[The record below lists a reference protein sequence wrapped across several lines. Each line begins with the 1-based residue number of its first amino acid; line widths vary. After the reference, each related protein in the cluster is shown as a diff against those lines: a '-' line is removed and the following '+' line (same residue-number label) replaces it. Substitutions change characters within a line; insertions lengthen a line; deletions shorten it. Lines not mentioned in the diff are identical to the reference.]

1 MAHKHLQQSFTGGEL
16 SPAMYGRLDDQ
27 KYQQGLA
34 TCRNFVVLPQG
45 PVRNRSGFAYVG
57 AAKYADKPTILL
69 PFVFS
74 SDDTMLLEFGDK
86 YIRVITHG
94 GYVSSASGAAT
105 PLEIT
110 TPYAAEDLK
119 DIHFAQSGDVMTL
132 VHPNY
137 APQELRRYG
146 LRDWRLV
153 QINFGAPLAAP
164 TGLSGS
170 YVCNDANAKDA
181 EKTTYKIRYKVT
193 AIRTTDEGNKE
204 STASAVCEVT
214 GNLYL
219 SSSRITLTWSPV
231 EGAERYRVYKTYSGV
246 YGYVGE
252 VETTSFVDNNIAN
265 DPSITPPR
273 YDDPF
278 NQARGITSVT
288 VTNGGSGYL
297 YTSSGVTTKSL
308 GSLAN
313 RVRAPSHISI
323 LGDTLADAKRW
334 DYSVDRDNFKRYPPH
349 WTRSNTARFDSD
361 GYPSDASVIAYAR
374 RFFEVVDMAGGGSGA
389 AVSAEFDI
397 SRAKYDGEGLDSVFS
412 TTATLKSI
420 TVTAP
425 GAGYAKPVL
434 YVYGSPYGLESAY
447 RFEYDL
453 AIGVSGLSVEVTDS
467 TGSGAELVPVVSNGV
482 VKSVTV
488 RTGGANY
495 TNPTIRF
502 IATGSGSGAAA
513 TATVGQAG
521 DYPGAVSYF
530 EQRRIFAGTAS
541 RPLFVWMTRPG
552 TESDMSYTLPSQKDN
567 RIKFRVAALQAS
579 RIRHI
584 VPLSSL
590 ILMTTSAEFRVTT
603 ANDDTLTPSSVGV
616 KPQSYVGA
624 SNVSP
629 VIVNSSIVYAS
640 ERGGHV
646 WELGYNWQASGFVTG
661 DMCLRAA
668 HLFDGKTVVSM
679 TQSKAPTSIIWCV
692 SSDGTLLGCTYVP
705 EQSVGAWH
713 RHDTKNGVFE
723 SVACVSEGDEDILYA
738 VIRRTINGK
747 TVRYI
752 ERMHEREAL
761 SLEESFFVDAG
772 IEDVYKTP
780 QDFVDTLGH
789 LEGCEVAIL
798 ADGKV
803 MPRAVV
809 TNGRVAFPDK
819 ATRVIVGL
827 PIESDLQTLPVALQ
841 TQDGGFAQGSM
852 KNIVHE
858 YVRVYRSSG
867 VKVGASFDE
876 LYEAAP
882 RQFEPYGT
890 PPQLKSDNIEVMSGP
905 SWGDSGAVCIRQD
918 EPLPLMICG
927 LTAEIAL

>member
-1 MAHKHLQQSFTGGEL
+1 MAHKHLQQSFTGGEV

-57 AAKYADKPTILL
+57 KAKFADKPAMLF

-74 SDDTMLLEFGDK
+74 SDDTMLLEFGDE
-86 YIRVITHG
+86 YIRVITRG
-94 GYVSSASGAAT
+94 GYVSSATGSTT
-105 PLEIT
+105 PFEIA

-119 DIHFAQSGDVMTL
+119 DLHYAQSGDVMTL

-137 APQELRRYG
+137 APRELRRYG
-146 LRDWRLV
+146 VRDWRLV
-153 QINFGAPLAAP
+153 PIDFRAPLAAP
-164 TGLSGS
+164 TGLTGEYACS
-170 YVCNDANAKDA
+170 DQNATSE
-181 EKTTYKIRYKVT
+181 EKSAYTIRYKVT
-193 AIRTTDEGNKE
+193 AIKTTDEGNKE
-204 STASAVCEVT
+204 SAASAVCSVT

-219 SSSRITLTWSPV
+219 SSSRITLKWSPV
-231 EGAERYRVYKTYSGV
+231 PEAQRYRVYKTYSGV
-246 YGYVGE
+246 YGYIGE
-252 VETTSFVDNNIAN
+252 VEDTAFTDNNIAN

-278 NQARGITSVT
+278 NQAKGITSVT
-288 VTNGGSGYL
+288 VTNGGSGYT
-297 YTSSGVTTKSL
+297 YVNGGVVKKSYSAVATSVKRSTEPIKQNQGMRTMRYEAYSGDLAAVKAWSL
-308 GSLAN
+308 SSDKGF
-313 RVRAPSHISI
+313 PSEQ
-323 LGDTLADAKRW
+323 
-334 DYSVDRDNFKRYPPH
+334 
-349 WTRSNTARFDSD
+349 
-361 GYPSDASVIAYAR
+361 
-374 RFFEVVDMAGGGSGA
+374 EVVDAAKQDMELVCIDGNGAGATFEPKFAFERYTTGDGENKRYTTRATFTGFEITGGGSHYRKA
-389 AVSAEFDI
+389 A
-397 SRAKYDGEGLDSVFS
+397 
-412 TTATLKSI
+412 
-420 TVTAP
+420 
-425 GAGYAKPVL
+425 L
-434 YVYGSPYGLESAY
+434 YVYTRESLVMAFYALRYEYTLEVRTSA
-447 RFEYDL
+447 D
-453 AIGVSGLSVEVTDS
+453 VTCEVVDS
-467 TGSGAELVPVVSNGV
+467 TGGGAELVPVVENGAV
-482 VKSVTV
+482 TSVKV
-488 RTGGANY
+488 RSGGSGY

-502 IATGSGSGAAA
+502 TSSGAGSGAAA
-513 TATVGQAG
+513 TANVGLAG

-530 EQRRIFAGTAS
+530 EQRRIFAGTAA

-629 VIVNSSIVYAS
+629 VVVNSSIVYAS

-668 HLFDGKTVVSM
+668 HLFDGKTVVAM
-679 TQSKAPTSIIWCV
+679 TQAKAPSPVIWCV
-692 SSDGTLLGCTYVP
+692 SSDGSLLGCTYVP

-723 SVACVSEGDEDILYA
+723 SVACVSEGNEDILYA

-747 TVRYI
+747 IVRYI

-761 SLEESFFVDAG
+761 SLDRSFFVDAG
-772 IEDVYKTP
+772 VEDAYEVP
-780 QDFVDTLGH
+780 QNFVENLEH

-809 TNGRVAFPDK
+809 KNGRVTFPDK
-819 ATRVIVGL
+819 AARVVVGL

-841 TQDGGFAQGSM
+841 MQDGGFAQGAM
-852 KNIVHE
+852 KNVVRE
-858 YVRVYRSSG
+858 FVRVYRSSG
-867 VKVGASFDE
+867 VKVGASFGD

-890 PPQLKSDNIEVMSGP
+890 PPQLKSENIEVMSGP
-905 SWGDSGAVCIRQD
+905 SWDESGAVCIRQD

-927 LTAEIAL
+927 ITAEIAL

>member
-27 KYQQGLA
+27 KYQQGVA

-57 AAKYADKPTILL
+57 SAKYADKPTILL

-94 GYVSSASGAAT
+94 GYVSSASGATT

-137 APQELRRYG
+137 APRELRRYG
-146 LRDWRLV
+146 VRDWRLV

-193 AIRTTDEGNKE
+193 ALRTTDEGNKE

-219 SSSRITLTWSPV
+219 SSSRITLTWNAV
-231 EGAERYRVYKTYSGV
+231 AGAERYRVYKTYSGV

-265 DPSITPPR
+265 DPNITPPR

-278 NQARGITSVT
+278 NQAGGITSVT
-288 VTNGGSGYL
+288 VTNGGSGYKTFDGAVTL
-297 YTSSGVTTKSL
+297 KSYGAVATSASTANSLKALTMPMAELKKLNYLPASSTNLSAKKSWTVSSSSGYPGDQEAINWAKSFMEL
-308 GSLAN
+308 
-313 RVRAPSHISI
+313 
-323 LGDTLADAKRW
+323 
-334 DYSVDRDNFKRYPPH
+334 VD
-349 WTRSNTARFDSD
+349 
-361 GYPSDASVIAYAR
+361 
-374 RFFEVVDMAGGGSGA
+374 EAGNGSGA
-389 AVSAEFDI
+389 TFEPEFEI
-397 SRAKYDGEGLDSVFS
+397 TYGKS
-412 TTATLKSI
+412 TDQDTNETTYSKTATL
-420 TVTAP
+420 TGFRVT
-425 GAGYAKPVL
+425 GTGNGYKKATARV
-434 YVYGSPYGLESAY
+434 YVVPFPLVTSVIRYEYALTTFTGS
-447 RFEYDL
+447 D
-453 AIGVSGLSVEVTDS
+453 VTCEVVDS
-467 TGSGAELVPVVSNGV
+467 TGSGAELAPVITNGRV
-482 VKSVTV
+482 ASVTV
-488 RTGGANY
+488 RAGGSGY
-495 TNPTIRF
+495 SSPTIRF
-502 IATGSGSGAAA
+502 ISTGSGSGAAA
-513 TATVGQAG
+513 TASVGQAG

-713 RHDTKNGVFE
+713 RHDTKNGAFE

-738 VIRRTINGK
+738 VIRRTINGQ

-780 QDFVDTLGH
+780 QNFVDNLGH

-803 MPRAVV
+803 MPRTVV
-809 TNGRVAFPDK
+809 TNGRVTFPDK

-852 KNIVHE
+852 KNVVRE

-882 RQFEPYGT
+882 RRFESYGT
-890 PPQLKSDNIEVMSGP
+890 PPQLKSDNIEVMSGA